1 VLKIGR
7 DGERK
12 HSALHRAFRLRY
24 FFDFFPLLALALMAA
39 WAAAN
44 PGYSPQRHR
53 DHRENQEENEV
64 NTFFRLWE
72 EMQGAQLIFVNSADF
87 SVFSVPLW

>member
-44 PGYSPQRHR
+44 RAMGTRKG
-53 DHRENQEENEV
+53 
-64 NTFFRLWE
+64 L
-72 EMQGAQLIFVNSADF
+72 QLT
-87 SVFSVPLW
+87 